1 MATGF
6 IEVQASKIEVPG
18 PVSADMPFLMK
29 DMTPVNEQL
38 GLKYRYLHL
47 RRTEFQRN
55 LRFRSKFLLMLR
67 KYLCEK
73 EGDVTVLCFV
83 DLETPCLFRRTP
95 GGAKEFIVPSQIR
108 GQFYSLPQSP
118 QQFKQLLMVGGFDR
132 YMQIARCFRDELAR
146 PDRQP
151 EFTQLDI
158 EASFIEKD
166 DIYRIIESTL
176 SYAWSA
182 LQEFRLD
189 SSPLAIPFRRMS
201 YDEAMRRYG
210 TDKPD
215 TRFELELWDIESSAT
230 CPHMVCL
237 TVPSIYVDELSES
250 FIQRL
255 RQEVKEKTGQEI
267 SVFRRKDFASMSA
280 QLRDS
285 LAPVDEKELVF
296 FVEGNSTIERKTVG
310 AARTIIGHYLHSR
323 GLPIYKPGFY
333 FLWVEN
339 FPLFSRN
346 AEGKL
351 ESEHHPFT
359 APIDSEIQLLYSS
372 PEKVHGQH
380 YDLVCNGQEV
390 GGGSLRIHSPDMQRY
405 ILSEILKEDVGQLR
419 HLLEALSSG
428 APPHGGIALGLDRLV
443 AIFCNSGSVRDVIA
457 FPKTSGGRDLLSDS
471 PNSISE
477 EELERYFISIREV
490 DGDLNSSGNH

>member
-1 MATGF
+1 MDRF
-6 IEVQASKIEVPG
+6 FKLVLQIS
-18 PVSADMPFLMK
+18 
-29 DMTPVNEQL
+29 EQL

-47 RRTEFQRN
+47 RRPEFQRN
-55 LRFRSKFLLMLR
+55 LRFRSTFLLMLR
-67 KYLCEK
+67 KYLC
-73 EGDVTVLCFV
+73 FV
-83 DLETPCLFRRTP
+83 DLETPYLFRRTP

-118 QQFKQLLMVGGFDR
+118 QQFKQLLMIGCFDR

-158 EASFIEKD
+158 EASFVEKD
-166 DIYRIIESTL
+166 DIYKIVESTL

-182 LQEFRLD
+182 LQEFQLD
-189 SSPLAIPFRRMS
+189 SSPLTIPFQRMS
-201 YDEAMRRYG
+201 FDEAMRRFG

-215 TRFELELWDIESSAT
+215 TRFGLELWDAENNGT

-237 TVPSIYVDELSES
+237 TVPSLYVGEISQGFLE
-250 FIQRL
+250 RL
-255 RQEVKEKTGQEI
+255 RQEVKEKTGQEV
-267 SVFRRKDFASMSA
+267 SVLHPKDLSPTSA
-280 QLRDS
+280 HLRDR
-285 LAPVDEKELVF
+285 LALVKDELLL
-296 FVEGNSTIERKTVG
+296 FVEGDSLLERKTIG
-310 AARTIIGHYLHSR
+310 AARTIIGHHLHSK
-323 GLPIYKPGFY
+323 GLPIYRPGFS

-346 AEGKL
+346 AEGNL

-359 APIDSEIQLLYSS
+359 APVDSEVQFLYSS

-390 GGGSLRIHSPDMQRY
+390 GGGSLRIHNPEMQRY
-405 ILSEILKEDVGQLR
+405 ILSEILKEDVDQLR

-428 APPHGGIALGLDRLV
+428 APPHGGIALGIDRLI
-443 AIFCNSGSVRDVIA
+443 AIFTRAGSVRDVIA

-471 PNSISE
+471 PNRISQ
-477 EELERYFISIREV
+477 EELDRYFISV
-490 DGDLNSSGNH
+490 KGAGDCGPGVNH